1 MTHVRSS
8 SYFLMAVAALAVVL
22 SACAQPSSPSRFY
35 VLSTTE
41 AVDGQRGAFK
51 PARERSIG
59 IGPVSMPT
67 YLDKPQ
73 IVTNATRYQLDLAE
87 FDQWAE
93 PLGGNVTRVLVDNVS
108 ILMDS
113 DRIHEFPANTAVRDD
128 YQVAVDIVRY
138 DCQVGGQCKLV
149 ARWSVFDLRRNKQ
162 ISAKRSEYEKT
173 PTQFGFEGLAQ
184 AMSEALADLSRDI
197 AKRIQKF

>member
-1 MTHVRSS
+1 
-8 SYFLMAVAALAVVL
+8 MALAALAVVL

-41 AVDGQRGAFK
+41 GVDGQRGEFK
-51 PARERSIG
+51 PTRQRSIG

-113 DRIHEFPANTAVRDD
+113 DRIHAFPANTAVRDD
-128 YQVAVDIVRY
+128 FQVAVDIVRY
-138 DCQVGGQCKLV
+138 DCQVGGGCKLV
-149 ARWSVFDLRRNKQ
+149 ARWSVFDLRRNKL
-162 ISAKRSEYEKT
+162 IAAKRSEYDKT
-173 PTQFGFEGLAQ
+173 PSQFGFEGLAQ

-197 AKRIQKF
+197 AARIRKL